1 MTVPPWRLAIVATAA
16 LTLLGAPAAADSSG
30 TSPPSSTPTVAAKVT
45 ATRPSAPPIRTASS
59 GTVGGAVTA
68 VVRWA
73 TPARTGGA
81 AVTFY
86 QIRAYRLDPSNRVV
100 RIHHASSQ
108 VPRARALSVKLPRG
122 RYKFR
127 VQAWNKVGGSPWSNA
142 SRIVTAR

>member
-1 MTVPPWRLAIVATAA
+1 MTPRLLIAAAFAA
-16 LTLLGAPAAADSSG
+16 LLSLVAAPAYP
-30 TSPPSSTPTVAAKVT
+30 TSEIVVTVS
-45 ATRPSAPPIRTASS
+45 SAPPIRTASS
-59 GTVGGAVTA
+59 GTVGGTVTA

-73 TPARTGGA
+73 TPSRTGGG
-81 AVTFY
+81 AVHFY

-108 VPRARALSVKLPRG
+108 VPAARALSVKLPRG

-127 VQAWNKVGGSPWSNA
+127 VQAWNKAGGSAWSQA

>member
-1 MTVPPWRLAIVATAA
+1 VLAAAFAVCLLSVVA
-16 LTLLGAPAAADSSG
+16 APAYPTGA
-30 TSPPSSTPTVAAKVT
+30 ST
-45 ATRPSAPPIRTASS
+45 TRPSAPPIRTASS
-59 GTVGGAVTA
+59 GAVGGAVTA

-73 TPARTGGA
+73 SSQNTGGA
-81 AVTFY
+81 AVIFY

-108 VPRARALSVKLPRG
+108 VPKARALSVKLPRG

-127 VQAWNKVGGSPWSNA
+127 VQAWNKVGGSAWSKA